1 MNRVAYRRGFMLIFA
16 LFLVAGHV
24 RAADAPALE
33 LQKIDYLIGSVEGL
47 QGAEF
52 LRNGKSYDAQEAGK
66 HLRLKLRMAGSRV
79 VTAEDFIRLCAS
91 VSSMSGLPYQIKFG
105 DGRVVSSADFLR
117 QKLAEFG
124 REGPGHP

>member
-1 MNRVAYRRGFMLIFA
+1 MNRVAYARVFTLLVA
-16 LFLVAGHV
+16 LFIAGQV
-24 RAADAPALE
+24 CATDASALE

-79 VTAEDFIRLCAS
+79 VTADDFIRLCAS

-105 DGRVVSSADFLR
+105 DGRIVSSADFLR